1 VPLLR
6 TAFRINQSLRAPGSL
21 DVIAAGYDVA
31 RPLLYLGQFAEARAL
46 LMVTVPDDQTDG
58 YAKYIRAMRVRWSGE
73 LEMHAGNLILAQQ
86 LLHDA
91 DREFTTFK
99 STSGATITKL
109 RESEAWLLKLQGK
122 SNEAAAQLQQVAN
135 AYSHW
140 YPPDSAY
147 FQNANVRLAAALAAT
162 KRIDEAR
169 TLVEAARPVLESEL
183 TPTAETRVILSKLI
197 RQL

>member
-1 VPLLR
+1 
-6 TAFRINQSLRAPGSL
+6 
-21 DVIAAGYDVA
+21 
-31 RPLLYLGQFAEARAL
+31 
-46 LMVTVPDDQTDG
+46 
-58 YAKYIRAMRVRWSGE
+58 MR
-73 LEMHAGNLILAQQ
+73 AGNLTLAQQ

-91 DREFTTFK
+91 DQEFSTFK
-99 STSGATITKL
+99 SPSGATITKL

-122 SNEAAAQLQQVAN
+122 SHEAVSQLKQVAD

-147 FQNANVRLAAALAAT
+147 FQNTNVRLAAALAAT
-162 KRIDEAR
+162 QRTEEAR

-183 TPTAETRVILSKLI
+183 APTAETRVILSRLI